1 MLTAASN
8 GLGGGGGGV
17 NKVVP
22 QVVKSKLN
30 QFGLSSIGSQPN

>member
-1 MLTAASN
+1 MLTAAPN
-8 GLGGGGGGV
+8 GWGEGGGV

-30 QFGLSSIGSQPN
+30 QFGLGSIGSQPN